1 MRPRAK
7 RIAVAAVVPAA
18 IAIFGWWLLRA
29 PAIEHHGVVP
39 PPDIDIDPPAMRA
52 RREAALALAMMPDDP
67 WSFAQSLAASAPDQ
81 AEDKEDCGIEGRPR
95 FNEAGNSGQARV
107 QTGGASS
114 RYANAQARVDAAL
127 RSSADPL
134 DRAVADL
141 VNAGSMRSESGRD
154 EAVVQQAAATTD
166 ARLYALGYGM
176 CHSNLPTAPSCRS
189 ISLERWIQLDPDNG
203 VPWLTV
209 LSQAQAR
216 GDAAGAR
223 AAMSHMA
230 SATRFD
236 IYPQVAAGAIASRA
250 AKDDPELAAVKD
262 LSFEASAVEAVLP
275 LPPFQALTQACRDK
289 AGGDVELA
297 QTCRTISDT
306 MYAHSDN
313 LLSQSISG
321 ALLLQAT
328 GDASRRDFIPAE
340 RAVAEARWSP
350 ATGFSAC
357 QEMRD
362 SLDRV
367 VRTARVG
374 EVEAMRER
382 ARQFVT
388 P

>member
-1 MRPRAK
+1 MRRLT
-7 RIAVAAVVPAA
+7 RRRAVVAIVVATVTLAA
-18 IAIFGWWLLRA
+18 WWLARG
-29 PAIEHHGVVP
+29 PAIERHAVVP

-67 WSFAQSLAASAPDQ
+67 WTFAESLAASAPDK
-81 AEDKEDCGIEGRPR
+81 AEDKEDCGIGGRPR
-95 FNEAGNSGQARV
+95 FDQAGNSPQSRV

-141 VNAGSMRSESGRD
+141 VNAGSMRSESGRN

-189 ISLERWIQLDPDNG
+189 ISLDRWIQLDPDNG
-203 VPWLTV
+203 VPWLTM
-209 LSQAQAR
+209 LSQAQAS

-223 AAMSHMA
+223 AALSHMA

-250 AKDDPELAAVKD
+250 ARDDPELAAVKD
-262 LSFEASAVEAVLP
+262 LSLEASAVEAMLP
-275 LPPFQALTQACRDK
+275 LPPFQALTQLCRDK

-306 MYAHSDN
+306 MYAHSDS
-313 LLSQSISG
+313 LISQSVS
-321 ALLLQAT
+321 AAVLLQAT